1 METTLRA
8 LSEDD
13 LAPLLALQHRLAG
26 RSPSWS
32 AAELRE
38 EVFDHARGEGRNV
51 VVAEVGG
58 HVRGVAGWVHAPPWL
73 YGAPVVVAGA
83 EAAERLVAHLVDRG
97 RALGVAH
104 LRVSV
109 GDAEHDKRAALLV
122 RGFRPV
128 FAFITFTRR
137 IGRAPAFPETWQ
149 PFAVEGL
156 TRIAHADLDPHA
168 LAPLHNATFRDV
180 PNAPPVDAEEMR
192 RALAADSTDRELT
205 SAYVDGQGR
214 YRAFL
219 LAVRDVEDGVPFVAV
234 DAIGVDERL
243 RGRRVG
249 QAILEDALWRNALR
263 EAPAE
268 ELRAL
273 IASINLASIAL
284 HRRVGL
290 AERCRRTVHQLE
302 LVASGGGSHS
312 FA

>member
-13 LAPLLALQHRLAG
+13 LAPLLALQRELAG
-26 RSPSWS
+26 RSPRWS

-38 EVFDHARGEGRNV
+38 QLFDHARGEGRNV

-58 HVRGVAGWVHAPPWL
+58 EVRGVVGWVHAPPWL
-73 YGAPVVVAGA
+73 YGAPVVVAG
-83 EAAERLVAHLVDRG
+83 EDTAERLVAHLVERG

-109 GDAEHDKRAALLV
+109 GDAEHDKRAALV
-122 RGFRPV
+122 SRGFVPV
-128 FAFITFTRR
+128 FDFITFTRR
-137 IGRAPAFPETWQ
+137 IARAPEVGESWQ
-149 PFAVEGL
+149 PFAVAGL
-156 TRIAHADLDPHA
+156 TRIAHADLDPLA
-168 LAPLHNATFRDV
+168 LLAIQNETFRDV
-180 PNAPPVDAEEMR
+180 PNAPPADADEMR
-192 RALAADSTDRELT
+192 DALAGGLVDRALT
-205 SAYVDGQGR
+205 SAYVDTEGR

-219 LAVRDVEDGVPFVAV
+219 LAMRDVEDGIPFVTV

-243 RGRRVG
+243 RGHRVG
-249 QAILEDALWRNALR
+249 QAILEDALWRNAR
-263 EAPAE
+263 AEAPAE

-273 IASINLASIAL
+273 IASTNHASVAL

-302 LVASGGGSHS
+302 LAAPGDGSHP
-312 FA
+312 AA